1 MQDLQAAGTGTA
13 GRSYPNPP
21 GGIPGEADF
30 LREDV
35 SNHRTLFSFIPIPRV
50 CERINSKGMQ
60 RLRLLH
66 HSPEEPGDRP
76 LCHLPQFPN
85 SPSGAGE
92 AALHLVAEKTGW
104 QTRPGKSLPLP
115 DANPA
120 SPFQRRWANNPPS
133 LNKFAYFTTTGRTAP
148 TSPLSCA
155 RRRNAGNR
163 DAAGGTPQAS
173 PRFAGASRTRVPS
186 YLV

>member
-35 SNHRTLFSFIPIPRV
+35 SKHRPLFSFIPIPRV
-50 CERINSKGMQ
+50 CERISGKGMQ

-66 HSPEEPGDRP
+66 HSPAGPGDRP

-104 QTRPGKSLPLP
+104 QTRPGKSLPASRRKSSLP
-115 DANPA
+115 FPTQVGKQPHHL
-120 SPFQRRWANNPPS
+120 STS
-133 LNKFAYFTTTGRTAP
+133 L
-148 TSPLSCA
+148 LI
-155 RRRNAGNR
+155 
-163 DAAGGTPQAS
+163 S
-173 PRFAGASRTRVPS
+173 PRQGARPQ
-186 YLV
+186 LPL